1 MEAAVVALGKIGLP
15 LAVQFAMSGVRTR
28 GADIDKE
35 AVATIA
41 GGSAPFPGEA
51 HLEEYL
57 RQVVGDGTLT
67 VGTDTAAAVAAS
79 DVVVVVV
86 PLLVD
91 DGGTP
96 QFGAMDAATRDIAEG
111 LKPGTLVIYETTLP
125 FGTTRNRFQP
135 MLAELSGLDESEFMV
150 AHSPERV
157 YSGRVFAD
165 FAEYPKLVGG
175 TTEAAAARCVE
186 FYEKVLTF
194 NERPDLSR
202 PNGVWDLGSAE
213 AAELAKLAGTTYRDV
228 NISLANEFARFSE
241 EYGVDV
247 GLVIEAS
254 NSQPYSHILQ
264 PGIWVGGH
272 CIPVYPKFYTS
283 VDTDAKLPVTA
294 REVNEAVPQRVV
306 NRLGDF
312 MGGLERKTIVIL
324 GAAYRGEVMETAV
337 SGVKPTAAA
346 LEAAGAI
353 VVVHDPLF
361 TDSELE
367 TLGYAPYSL
376 GSSCDGAIVQA
387 NHNMYKDLTPADLP
401 GITAMYDGRSWLDA
415 AKWSE
420 VTYLRIGVGT
430 PTP

>member
-1 MEAAVVALGKIGLP
+1 MKAAVVALGKIGLP
-15 LAVQFAMSGVRTR
+15 LAVQFARSGVRTF
-28 GADIDKE
+28 GADIDQR
-35 AVATIA
+35 AVSTIA
-41 GGSAPFPGEA
+41 SGTPPFPGEA
-51 HLEEYL
+51 HLDEYL
-57 RQVVGDGTLT
+57 KEALASGNLT
-67 VGTDTAAAVAAS
+67 VGTSTKDAVGQA
-79 DVVVVVV
+79 DVVIVVV

-91 DGGTP
+91 EAGTP
-96 QFGAMDAATRDIAEG
+96 QFGAMDAATRDIASG
-111 LKPGTLVIYETTLP
+111 LNPGTLVIYETTLP
-125 FGTTRNRFQP
+125 FGTTRERFQP
-135 MLAELSGLDESEFMV
+135 MLAELSGLEESEFMV

-175 TTEAAAARCVE
+175 TTEAAAKRCIE
-186 FYEKVLTF
+186 FYEKVFTF
-194 NERPDLSR
+194 NDRPDLSR

-241 EYGVDV
+241 ERGVDV

-283 VDTDAKLPVTA
+283 VDTEAKLPVTA

-306 NRLGDF
+306 NRLSDF
-312 MGGLERKTIVIL
+312 MGGLDGKTIVVL

-337 SGVKPTAAA
+337 SGVEPTAAA
-346 LEAAGAI
+346 LRAAGAN

-361 TDSELE
+361 TDSELDA
-367 TLGYAPYSL
+367 LGYTPYSL
-376 GSSCDGAIVQA
+376 GSACDGAIVQA
-387 NHNMYKDLTPADLP
+387 NHNMYKDLTPSDLP
-401 GITAMYDGRSWLDA
+401 GITAMYDGRSWLDP
-415 AKWSE
+415 AKWSGI
-420 VTYLRIGVGT
+420 TYLRIGVGT
-430 PTP
+430 AIP